1 MRVRWA
7 RAFTPRI
14 AGLGDRCGAIYIL
27 STMRA
32 SRLPGSSSLAA
43 VVMTVAVAFAVAGCG
58 QASVIHTPDL
68 AGVPLTAGAQVLA
81 SVRRCDAGAN
91 AYCSVQLVIA
101 DPQFRN
107 SADLLRSERDHLK
120 SLGWTT
126 ANADN
131 GDEHAADSPHHGLH
145 LLYATAALDLKGL
158 DLGWIQRA
166 PVITRTLAHTMFDR
180 AAALSLMLET
190 GSA

>member
-1 MRVRWA
+1 VRPTSA
-7 RAFTPRI
+7 RPVARTAAHSVR
-14 AGLGDRCGAIYIL
+14 DRPGAIYIL
-27 STMRA
+27 GRMRA
-32 SRLPGSSSLAA
+32 SRWPGSISLVTM
-43 VVMTVAVAFAVAGCG
+43 VVALGLVVGGCG
-58 QASVIHTPDL
+58 QASANRTPDL

-107 SADLLRSERDHLK
+107 SVDLLRSERDHLK
-120 SLGWTT
+120 ALGWTT

-131 GDEHAADSPHHGLH
+131 GDEHAADSPRHGLH

-166 PVITRTLAHTMFDR
+166 PLITRTLSRTMFDR
-180 AAALSLMLET
+180 ASALSLMLET
-190 GSA
+190 GSS

>member
-1 MRVRWA
+1 
-7 RAFTPRI
+7 
-14 AGLGDRCGAIYIL
+14 
-27 STMRA
+27 
-32 SRLPGSSSLAA
+32 
-43 VVMTVAVAFAVAGCG
+43 MTVMVMLGLTVGGCG
-58 QASVIHTPDL
+58 EVSATHTPDL

-101 DPQFRN
+101 DPQFAN
-107 SADLLRSERDHLK
+107 STDLLRSERRHLK
-120 SLGWTT
+120 ALGWTT

-131 GDEHAADSPHHGLH
+131 GDEHAADSPHHRLH

-166 PVITRTLAHTMFDR
+166 PVITRTLSRTMFDR
-180 AAALSLMLET
+180 TSALSLMLET
-190 GSA
+190 GSS

>member
-1 MRVRWA
+1 MAVMVM
-7 RAFTPRI
+7 F
-14 AGLGDRCGAIYIL
+14 GLVLG
-27 STMRA
+27 
-32 SRLPGSSSLAA
+32 
-43 VVMTVAVAFAVAGCG
+43 GCG
-58 QASVIHTPDL
+58 QASSRRTPDL

-81 SVRRCDAGAN
+81 SVRRCDAGVN

-107 SADLLRSERDHLK
+107 SVALLHSERDHLK

-180 AAALSLMLET
+180 ASALSLMLET
-190 GSA
+190 GSS